1 MQKTDIYLGI
11 GANLTPDGFT
21 SPQAGCEAALDDLS
35 GYGIEI
41 VKISRWFES
50 APVPMSD
57 QPWFINAVVH
67 ATTSRNAAETLAA
80 LHEVEAQ
87 FGRQRRV
94 RNEARVLDIDL
105 LDFGGMHSDDMHS
118 DDASL
123 LLPHPRM
130 HQRAFVLLPLHD
142 LAPDWVHPMTGES
155 IQSLIDAL
163 PDGQII
169 RPLS

>member
-1 MQKTDIYLGI
+1 MNMQKTDIYLGI

-41 VKISRWFES
+41 VKMSRWFES
-50 APVPMSD
+50 APVPVSD
-57 QPWFINAVVH
+57 QPWFKNAVIH
-67 ATTSRNAAETLAA
+67 AITSRNAAETLAA

-105 LDFGGMHSDDMHS
+105 LDFGGMHSDD
-118 DDASL
+118 ASL

-130 HQRAFVLLPLHD
+130 HQRAFVLLPLQD
-142 LAPDWVHPMTGES
+142 LAPDWVHPVTGES

-169 RPLS
+169 RPVS

>member
-11 GANLTPDGFT
+11 GANLTPDGFE
-21 SPQAGCEAALDDLS
+21 SPQAGCEAALDALPAYD
-35 GYGIEI
+35 ID
-41 VKISRWFES
+41 VQKISRWFES
-50 APVPMSD
+50 APVPVSD
-57 QPWFINAVVH
+57 QPWFKNAIVY
-67 ATTSRNAAETLAA
+67 ATTTLNAGDTLAA

-87 FGRQRRV
+87 FGRQRRI

-105 LDFGGMHSDDMHS
+105 LDFGGMYS

-130 HQRAFVLLPLHD
+130 YQRAFVLLPLQD
-142 LAPDWVHPMTGES
+142 LAPDWVHPVTGKT

-163 PDGQII
+163 PDDQII
-169 RPLS
+169 RPV